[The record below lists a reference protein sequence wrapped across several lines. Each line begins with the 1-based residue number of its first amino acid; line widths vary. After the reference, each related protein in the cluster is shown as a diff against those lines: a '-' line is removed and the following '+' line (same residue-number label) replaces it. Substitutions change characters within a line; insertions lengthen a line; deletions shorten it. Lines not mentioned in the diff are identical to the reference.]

1 MAGEKILIVED
12 ERDLSRL
19 MITIMQSDGYQT
31 IAARDGVE
39 GLELATREKP
49 DLMLLDLRLPKMSGM
64 RVLRNLNKQRVNVP
78 VVVVTAWQSEELV
91 VEALRLG
98 VKDYVKKP
106 FSAND
111 LLGAVKRALTEAR
124 LRRERDTLTEQ
135 LLISNQ
141 ELEQRVRQLT
151 ALYDVGKGLASI
163 LDLDE
168 LLDVI
173 LQKAGRVLRV
183 SVASILLLDE
193 QSGELVFRSVIG
205 KDAQALIGMRLAPG
219 QGIGGWVAER
229 GEPLLVHDVQSNPH
243 YNPIFDE
250 ITGFATESILC
261 VPLMVKG
268 RVIGVVE
275 ALNKLQPGF
284 TEDDLAIL
292 RSLTASAAVAIE
304 NARLFAS
311 EKRRASEMKAMVEIA
326 QVVTE
331 AVTERPKEL
340 LERITQGACEVLEA
354 DCAMVYP
361 FITAESNA
369 YDVDNV
375 AAYGTLHPLELEQG
389 KATPHDPAHMVR
401 KIKLLVCESV
411 SRDHPAWLQHPPF
424 EQEAIRAFV
433 GILLKADEDEL
444 GILYVNFR
452 APHRFQEH
460 ELTSVRLIAHQA
472 ALAIAKSR
480 LFQALNQDLVRANA
494 DLRRK
499 IRELEELQKINNVI
513 SSTLEIDQVWD
524 HILRGAM
531 SITGAPCANILL
543 RDEKSGGVTSHMRYG
558 KHTYTRDVDPQETMI
573 LPTIVKRDGQAVPVY
588 DLDVP
593 APDGIHWVAM
603 HRQLVPNARSIL
615 HTPIV
620 GGDEHQPI
628 GLLVISSPRHEEFD
642 PDDGHLLEALA
653 NQTAIAIQNARYLQ
667 TMRIYQERQVEAERI
682 AAMADIAG
690 NMVHRINN
698 AVGAIRPLTQQ
709 IEIKLER
716 GTLNEDY
723 LREKLHGIRENAVRT
738 LEVARQIRRP
748 FRTIQLEAI
757 DVNESIAA
765 AWAELTAPVGIT
777 ADIAY
782 GENLP
787 PVEATGQLDEVFRNL
802 MKNALDAMTEHGGRL
817 WIRSRRISER
827 MVIVAVRDTG
837 PGIPP
842 HIEEKIFHMG
852 TTTKRGGM
860 GYGLWWSRT
869 FLRRL
874 GGDIVLKSV
883 EGEGCTFTVTLPVS
897 NDL

>member
-1 MAGEKILIVED
+1 MEC
-12 ERDLSRL
+12 
-19 MITIMQSDGYQT
+19 DGYQT
-31 IAARDGVE
+31 IAARDGIE
-39 GLELATREKP
+39 GLELATRERP
-49 DLMLLDLRLPKMSGM
+49 DLILLDLRLPKMGGM
-64 RVLRNLNKQRVNVP
+64 RVLRNLNARQVNVP

-135 LLISNQ
+135 LLTSNQ

-151 ALYDVGKGLASI
+151 ALYEVGKGLASI

-193 QSGELVFRSVIG
+193 QSGELVFRSVMG

-243 YNPIFDE
+243 HSPLFDE
-250 ITGFATESILC
+250 ITGFVTESILC

-268 RVIGVVE
+268 HLIGVVE
-275 ALNKLQPGF
+275 ALNKPQPGF
-284 TEDDLAIL
+284 TEDDLALL
-292 RSLTASAAVAIE
+292 RSLAASAAVAIE

-331 AVTERPKEL
+331 AVTERPKAL
-340 LERITQGACEVLEA
+340 LERITRGACDVLGA

-361 FITAESNA
+361 FISAEPNA

-375 AAYGTLHPLELEQG
+375 AAFGTLHPLELEQS
-389 KATPHDPAHMVR
+389 KVTPHDPAHMIR
-401 KIKLLVCESV
+401 KIKLLMCEDV
-411 SRDHPAWLQHPPF
+411 ARDHPAWQRHPPF

-444 GILYVNFR
+444 GILYAGFR

-472 ALAIAKSR
+472 ASAIAKSR

-499 IRELEELQKINNVI
+499 VRELEELQKINNVI
-513 SSTLEIDQVWD
+513 SSTLEIDKVWD

-531 SITGAPCANILL
+531 SITGAPCANIML
-543 RDEKSGGVTSHMRYG
+543 RDESGGVTSHMCYG
-558 KHTYTRDVDPQETMI
+558 ERSYTREVDPQETLI
-573 LPTIVKRDGQAVPVY
+573 LPPIVQREGRAVPLY
-588 DLDVP
+588 DLDELP
-593 APDGIHWVAM
+593 PDGIHWVSL
-603 HRQLVPNARSIL
+603 HQQLVPNARSIL

-620 GGDEHQPI
+620 GGDEQRPI
-628 GLLVISSPRHEEFD
+628 GLLVISSPRQEELN
-642 PDDGHLLEALA
+642 PDDVHLLEALA
-653 NQTAIAIQNARYLQ
+653 NQAAIAIQNARYLQ
-667 TMRIYQERQVEAERI
+667 AMRVFQERQVEAERI

-709 IEIKLER
+709 IEMKLER
-716 GTLNEDY
+716 GALEEDY
-723 LREKLHGIRENAVRT
+723 LREKLHAIRENAVRT

-748 FRTIQLEAI
+748 FREIQLEAI
-757 DVNESIAA
+757 DVNKSIAA
-765 AWAELTAPVGIT
+765 ASTELTAPVGI
-777 ADIAY
+777 AVDIVY

-802 MKNALDAMTEHGGRL
+802 MKNALDAMTEQGGQL
-817 WIRSRRISER
+817 SIRSRKINDR
-827 MVIVAVRDTG
+827 MVIVTVRDTG

-883 EGEGCTFTVTLPVS
+883 EGEGCTFTVTLPVRLRNQVFS
-897 NDL
+897 EKPGF